1 MLLATVSGA
10 RQAFQLIE
18 VIILF
23 VFVLFACYYTTRF
36 VAGFQKGKLNSGNFE
51 IIDTMRLTQNK
62 VLQIIRVGDKYLAIA
77 LCKDTVSVLCE
88 LSADEVTDPSQFTG
102 MTANTPMLENLVKKV
117 KGIGKKDKADTVD
130 FENVLKDA
138 VDKESSDE

>member
-88 LSADEVTDPSQFTG
+88 LSADEVTDPAQFAG
-102 MTANTPMLENLVKKV
+102 MTANTPMLENLMKKV
-117 KGIGKKDKADTVD
+117 KGIGKKDKADTAD

>member
-1 MLLATVSGA
+1 MLLATVSEA

-102 MTANTPMLENLVKKV
+102 VTANTPMLENLIKKV